1 MRKVIILSGISGVG
15 KSTYARDNFP
25 GALRFSADDFFSRSG
40 EYKFDPTK
48 LGEAHANCF
57 KRFLAHLAIEN
68 VDMTLVVDNSNCE
81 AWEIAPYVLAANAF
95 GWEHEI
101 ITLFVPW
108 NKLEKCAD
116 RNIHGVLTNA
126 LSVMFDKLYKRVL
139 PAHWNAREIKVD
151 L

>member
-1 MRKVIILSGISGVG
+1 MRKAIIISGVSGVG

-25 GALRFSADDFFSRSG
+25 GALRFSADDFYERSG
-40 EYKFDPTK
+40 EYKFDPAK

-57 KRFLAHLAIEN
+57 RRYLAHLAIEN
-68 VDMTLVVDNSNCE
+68 VDMTLVVDNTFCE

-108 NKLEKCAD
+108 NKLNALTS
-116 RNIHGVLTNA
+116 RNIHNVPSLTRSA
-126 LSVMFDKLYKRVL
+126 MFDKLLKRVL
-139 PAHWNAREIKVD
+139 PKHWNAREVRIEV
-151 L
+151 